1 MEEILKSIKEAELK
15 AAQIKSEAQDG
26 CAVIAADAEKRAA
39 EILKT
44 SEHRL
49 KLFKEE
55 SLSNAAKNAQKDYE
69 DKIKQAKADAEAYAD
84 GVIKNTD
91 KEVNEIVGRILS
103 GNG

>member
-1 MEEILKSIKEAELK
+1 MEEILKSIKEAEHK
-15 AAQIKSEAQDG
+15 AAEIKAEAQDG
-26 CAVIAADAEKRAA
+26 CAVIAADAEKEAA

-44 SEHRL
+44 SEQRL